1 VSEGKAEEALQS
13 AVGNASQTLAL
24 GLGFGRFESWRE
36 THETCKNANNATRD
50 AGKGETCFEAGG
62 DGGQILYLCIRGQ
75 AVQVLAAGCWL
86 LAAGCCYEVVLAPA
100 VSVRHTIPHLTRA
113 PDTGDPALSRET
125 SPQILSDVDDDG
137 ECKINPSLGL
147 PNLACLT
154 GQSQTPTA
162 NRNLRVSRPNGNLW
176 VGWRA
181 WL

>member
-1 VSEGKAEEALQS
+1 MSEGKAEEALQS

-86 LAAGCCYEVVLAPA
+86 LLRSCSGACGVCSA
-100 VSVRHTIPHLTRA
+100 HDTTPHQ
-113 PDTGDPALSRET
+113 GSRYWG
-125 SPQILSDVDDDG
+125 SSAF
-137 ECKINPSLGL
+137 S
-147 PNLACLT
+147 
-154 GQSQTPTA
+154 
-162 NRNLRVSRPNGNLW
+162 
-176 VGWRA
+176 
-181 WL
+181 

>member
-13 AVGNASQTLAL
+13 AVCNASQTLAL

-36 THETCKNANNATRD
+36 THETCKNADNAARD
-50 AGKGETCFEAGG
+50 AGKSETCFEAGG

-75 AVQVLAAGCWL
+75 AVQVLAAS
-86 LAAGCCYEVVLAPA
+86 CCYEVLLAPA

-113 PDTGDPALSRET
+113 PNTGDPALSRET

-162 NRNLRVSRPNGNLW
+162 NRNLRVSRPNGTW
-176 VGWRA
+176 WAGWRP

>member
-36 THETCKNANNATRD
+36 THETCKNAKMQIMQRATRVKARPVSRL
-50 AGKGETCFEAGG
+50 AGMGAKSYISVSG
-62 DGGQILYLCIRGQ
+62 DRQSR
-75 AVQVLAAGCWL
+75 CWL

-113 PDTGDPALSRET
+113 LDTGDPALSRET